1 MKFARYALSAG
12 AAVLLATAADPA
24 AAQKSKDTLRVA
36 GLQPVRVVDAVFDPN
51 PQTNLLD
58 RMVFDTLVYYDVEA
72 RKVVPLLAESYTRVD
87 PLTIEYKL
95 RKGLKFHNGMPVTA
109 DDVVYTFDFVKDP
122 KVNFRFK
129 GTRYGVYNKAVKVDD
144 HTVRISTKAPYA
156 PFESRIMSLPI
167 FPKPF
172 TVSSRTAANLAS
184 SPSGRARTWP
194 HRSMR
199 PQA

>member
-95 RKGLKFHNGMPVTA
+95 RKGVKFHKRHAGDRRRRGVHLRLRQGPQGQLPVSRA
-109 DDVVYTFDFVKDP
+109 P
-122 KVNFRFK
+122 AM
-129 GTRYGVYNKAVKVDD
+129 GSITR
-144 HTVRISTKAPYA
+144 R
-156 PFESRIMSLPI
+156 
-167 FPKPF
+167 
-172 TVSSRTAANLAS
+172 
-184 SPSGRARTWP
+184 
-194 HRSMR
+194 
-199 PQA
+199 